1 MTYYIKN
8 GEFFFDFPYLKG
20 ISKLST
26 SKLRFLLDKENIG
39 KIKYRGFFIFSL
51 RDLYNSPLS
60 QYIEPTI
67 IEVEDEYD

>member
-8 GEFFFDFPYLKG
+8 REFFFDFPYLKG

-26 SKLRFLLDKENIG
+26 SKLGFLLDKENIG
-39 KIKYRGFFIFSL
+39 KIKYRGFYIFSL
-51 RDLYNSPLS
+51 RDLYNSSLS

-67 IEVEDEYD
+67 IDVEDETE

>member
-8 GEFFFDFPYLKG
+8 GEYFFDFPYLKG

-26 SKLRFLLDKENIG
+26 LNLRFLLDKENIG
-39 KIKYRGFFIFSL
+39 KIEYSGFFIYSL
-51 RDLYNSPLS
+51 RDLYNSSLS

-67 IEVEDEYD
+67 IDVEDDDD

>member
-26 SKLRFLLDKENIG
+26 LKLRFLLDKENIG
-39 KIKYRGFFIFSL
+39 KIEYRGFFIYSL
-51 RDLYNSPLS
+51 RDLYNSSLS
-60 QYIEPTI
+60 QYIEPAI
-67 IEVEDEYD
+67 IELEDDDD